1 MLTLDKIKTGVH
13 AAARDYP
20 IKKVMQFGSYAEGAH
35 TKTSDVDLI
44 VEFLTPAVSLI
55 TLSSLKYR
63 LKEELNTEVDII
75 HGPLKQDSF
84 ITLGKVVSVYEQ

>member
-1 MLTLDKIKTGVH
+1 
-13 AAARDYP
+13 
-20 IKKVMQFGSYAEGAH
+20 MQFGSYAEGAH

-63 LKEELNTEVDII
+63 LEEELNTEVDII